1 MYFGLPVHPEDG
13 GCLSGEQCLG
23 ALSAVPNSRLHRCR
37 LGWVPWP
44 SPRRGHCHSPAPPA
58 LEHHLLPQP
67 PTPSLSTSSGRDS
80 HLHVGRRCLPGW
92 PWPAASALLS
102 VVWPFTV
109 LGYFLKLKLMSGG
122 GHHKQWTWKSEFCA
136 IRFLRRLCLD
146 HLCCVAALTAFPQFR
161 RRSLWCGRLHGKEAN
176 S

>member
-1 MYFGLPVHPEDG
+1 MLRGPVSCAQLPSSP
-13 GCLSGEQCLG
+13 LPPWLG
-23 ALSAVPNSRLHRCR
+23 ALGISTTRS
-37 LGWVPWP
+37 
-44 SPRRGHCHSPAPPA
+44 
-58 LEHHLLPQP
+58 LPQP
-67 PTPSLSTSSGRDS
+67 GTPCSGTPPPPPAPHPQLVHIIWERRS
-80 HLHVGRRCLPGW
+80 AHLHVGRRCLPGW
-92 PWPAASALLS
+92 PWPAAGALLS

-136 IRFLRRLCLD
+136 IRFLRWLCLD
-146 HLCCVAALTAFPQFR
+146 HLCCVAALMAFPQFR